1 MSPAPPDPRYELRH
15 LLLVPSLLSL
25 ARLPLAALFPF
36 VAHRLSWALA
46 VLVASAFSDL
56 LDGWLARRWNQCT
69 PLGAALDG
77 ATDKVFV
84 LTVAVTLAVTHRLS
98 VVELLLLGARDL
110 GELALLAVIA
120 ARGEAKALHEEQR
133 AAVWGK
139 AATVVQ
145 FVTVVLALAGRPER
159 LWAAALAGALGA
171 AAVAFYARR
180 GL

>member
-1 MSPAPPDPRYELRH
+1 MASPDPRYELRH

-36 VAHRLSWALA
+36 VVGDVWRALA
-46 VLVASAFSDL
+46 VLLAAAASDL
-56 LDGWLARRWNQCT
+56 LDGWVARRWNQCT

-77 ATDKVFV
+77 ATDKVFI
-84 LTVAVTLAVTHRLS
+84 LTVAVTLAATHRLS
-98 VVELLLLGARDL
+98 ALELLLLGARDL
-110 GELALLAVIA
+110 GELALAAVIA
-120 ARGEAKALHEEQR
+120 LRRDAKALHDEQR
-133 AAVWGK
+133 ASAWGK

-145 FVTVVLALAGRPER
+145 FVAVVLALAGRPER
-159 LWAAALAGALGA
+159 LWAAALAGAVGV